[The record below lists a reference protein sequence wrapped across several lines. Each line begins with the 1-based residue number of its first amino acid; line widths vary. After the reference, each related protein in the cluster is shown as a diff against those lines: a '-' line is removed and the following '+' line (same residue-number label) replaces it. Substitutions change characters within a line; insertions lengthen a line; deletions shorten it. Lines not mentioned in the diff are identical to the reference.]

1 VQEDLMRNDVIVIVG
16 SGGMGAAIAHR
27 LGSGRTIVLSDVSSR
42 NLDAATRA
50 LSANGHDVHAKAV
63 DVTSPRS
70 VTDLAEYAAVFGPIT
85 NLVHTAGV
93 SPEQADVDT
102 ILRVDL
108 LGVALVLEQFGEVI
122 EAGGAGLVIASMAG
136 HFHPAMDP
144 AVEHELATAPSRDLL
159 GIPACDPALFG
170 NPQEAYGFA
179 KRANHLRVAAA
190 ASAWGQRGARINSI
204 SPGVISTAMGN
215 QELDGSSGA
224 VIKAMI
230 DGSGAG
236 RIGTPDDIAAAV
248 EFLLSPAASFITGTD
263 LVVDGGITG
272 AVKAGMPVF

>member
-1 VQEDLMRNDVIVIVG
+1 MRNDVIVIVG
-16 SGGMGAAIAHR
+16 TGGMGAAIAHR
-27 LGSGRTIVLSDVSSR
+27 LGSGRTIVLSDVSSQ

-50 LSANGHDVHAKAV
+50 LSEHGHDVHAKAV
-63 DVTSPRS
+63 DVTSSRS
-70 VTDLAEYAAVFGPIT
+70 VTELTEYAAAFGPIT

-108 LGVALVLEQFGEVI
+108 LGVALVLERFGEVI
-122 EAGGAGLVIASMAG
+122 EAGGAGLVISSMAG

-144 AVEHELATAPSRDLL
+144 AVEHELANAPSRDLL

-230 DGSGAG
+230 DGSAAG

>member
-1 VQEDLMRNDVIVIVG
+1 MRNDVIVIVG
-16 SGGMGAAIAHR
+16 SGGMGVAIAHR
-27 LGSGRTIVLSDVSSR
+27 LGSGRTLVLADLNSD

-50 LSANGHDVHAKAV
+50 LSENGHDVHGTTV

-70 VTDLAEYAAVFGPIT
+70 VTDLAEYAAAFGPIV
-85 NLVHTAGV
+85 NLVHTAGL

-102 ILRVDL
+102 ILQVDL

-144 AVEHELATAPSRDLL
+144 GVEHELASTPSRDLL
-159 GIPACDPALFG
+159 AIPACAPALFS

-190 ASAWGQRGARINSI
+190 ASAWGQRGARVNSI

-215 QELDGSSGA
+215 QELNGSSGA

-230 DGSGAG
+230 DRSAAG
-236 RIGTPDDIAAAV
+236 RIGSPDDIAAVV

>member
-1 VQEDLMRNDVIVIVG
+1 MRNDVIVIVG

-27 LGSGRTIVLSDVSSR
+27 LGSGRIIVLSDVSQR
-42 NLDAATRA
+42 NLDATTRA
-50 LSANGHDVHAKAV
+50 LSANGHDVHARTV
-63 DVTSPRS
+63 DVTSSRS
-70 VTDLAEYAAVFGPIT
+70 VTDLVEYAAAFGPIAS
-85 NLVHTAGV
+85 LVHTAGV

-122 EAGGAGLVIASMAG
+122 ESGGSGLVIASMAG
-136 HFHPAMDP
+136 HFHPPMDP
-144 AVEHELATAPSRDLL
+144 ADEHELASTASRDLL
-159 GIPACDPALFG
+159 AIPACAPALFG

-204 SPGVISTAMGN
+204 SPGIISTAMGN
-215 QELDGSSGA
+215 QELNGSSGA

-230 DGSGAG
+230 DGSASG
-236 RIGTPDDIAAAV
+236 RVGTPDDIAAAV

-263 LVVDGGITG
+263 LVVDGGITA
-272 AVKAGMPVF
+272 AVKAGMPIF

>member
-1 VQEDLMRNDVIVIVG
+1 MRNDVIVIVG
-16 SGGMGAAIAHR
+16 TGGMGAAIAHR
-27 LGSGRTIVLSDVSSR
+27 LGSGRTIVLSDVSSHS
-42 NLDAATRA
+42 LDAATQA
-50 LSANGHDVHAKAV
+50 LSSNGHDVHARTV

-70 VTDLAEYAAVFGPIT
+70 VTDLAEYAATFGPIT

-108 LGVALVLEQFGEVI
+108 LGVALVLEHFGEVI
-122 EAGGAGLVIASMAG
+122 EAGGAGLVISSMAG

-144 AVEHELATAPSRDLL
+144 GVEHELANAPSRDLL
-159 GIPACDPALFG
+159 AISACAPALFG
-170 NPQEAYGFA
+170 KPQEAYGFA

-215 QELDGSSGA
+215 QELSGSSGA

-230 DGSGAG
+230 GGSAAR

-263 LVVDGGITG
+263 LVVDGGITA